1 MKASMPPFPIFLWR
15 ITAVHMAS
23 YFIMGII
30 ALFFLNY
37 KENFSQGVLSCFM
50 RPVDDPIVALGP
62 FLQIIRGIIIAS
74 VLWLVKDQIFDRSNG
89 WWRLSVLLIGLSIL
103 SPYAAA
109 PGSVEGLIYTQI
121 PVALQ
126 LMGYTEIVSQV
137 ILFSVMLFYWYKYPR
152 PIWNIISVILVI
164 LISTLSVMGYM
175 HASGTI

>member
-1 MKASMPPFPIFLWR
+1 MKASISQFPVLLWR
-15 ITAVHMAS
+15 ITAAHVIS
-23 YFIMGII
+23 YFIMGIF

-37 KENFSQGVLSCFM
+37 KESFSEGILSCFM
-50 RPVDDPIVALGP
+50 RPVEDPLVALGP

-137 ILFSVMLFYWYKYPR
+137 ILFSVMLFYWQKYPKS
-152 PIWNIISVILVI
+152 IWNILSVILVV
-164 LISTLSVMGYM
+164 LISTMSLMGFLS
-175 HASGTI
+175 ASGTL